1 MNLNGH
7 DLRLVRAAEAV
18 IRRRFQPKRH
28 ELSAALRAGSGRI
41 YTSLQVES
49 SVGNCDLCAE
59 WGAIAA
65 ALTKG
70 ERKFDSIVS
79 VRFFPEHG
87 RCFVVPPCGTCR
99 ELISDLG
106 PVYVILSNG
115 SCLKKE
121 PIRRLLPD
129 RYADRKA
136 IIRTAFPHPE
146 EKRAGLRRTF

>member
-1 MNLNGH
+1 MNLSGP
-7 DLRLVRAAEAV
+7 DRRLVQAAEAV
-18 IRRRFQPKRH
+18 IRLRFRPKRH
-28 ELSAALRAGSGRI
+28 EIAAALRAGSGRV

-65 ALTKG
+65 ALTRG
-70 ERKFDSIVS
+70 EGKFESIVS

-106 PVYVILSNG
+106 AVTVIISNG
-115 SCLKKE
+115 SRLKKE
-121 PIRRLLPD
+121 PIRKLLPE

-136 IIRTAFPHPE
+136 TIRRGRPREGFPPQF
-146 EKRAGLRRTF
+146 RSIR

>member
-1 MNLNGH
+1 MNLNRR
-7 DLRLVRAAEAV
+7 DLRLVRAAEAI
-18 IRRRFQPKRH
+18 IRRRFQPNRH
-28 ELSAALRAGSGRI
+28 EIAAALRASSGRI

-65 ALTKG
+65 ALTDG
-70 ERKFDSIVS
+70 EDQFESIVS

-106 PVYVILSNG
+106 PVCVIVSNG
-115 SCLKKE
+115 SRLKKE

-136 IIRTAFPHPE
+136 TI
-146 EKRAGLRRTF
+146 RRTFPPEGNSAGFRRIV